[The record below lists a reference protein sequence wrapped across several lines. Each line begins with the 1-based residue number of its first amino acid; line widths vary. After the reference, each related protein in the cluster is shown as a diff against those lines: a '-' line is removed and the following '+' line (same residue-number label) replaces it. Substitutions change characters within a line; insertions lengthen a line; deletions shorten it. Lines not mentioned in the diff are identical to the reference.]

1 MSNEIKIKQ
10 KEKQKSKNTKKKQ
23 QQVSKKQE
31 SKKIRKISEKYLKE
45 DIQIENI
52 LKSKNLNDNDDE
64 YARNKQ
70 DEIDFFCDPFSSI
83 PLHVE
88 KLRKNE
94 KIEDENESEKED
106 AEISHKSDEQ
116 HSNNSSPNTHMA
128 STYIGQDC
136 ETVVE
141 KFELTRISFDE
152 FEVLF
157 YPKAKP
163 VSLIKIND
171 EERNLSCPE
180 EDDDGFFSY
189 DPPKINRNSNM
200 LLLLD
205 RLNESNA
212 TEFITGKG
220 ELKNFE
226 KITGDDVYRLRCD
239 RIFTPIYV
247 PPTQMT
253 FEPIDKII
261 TEKKFLKIFIT
272 NLMFEQHKKFTNEH
286 YAEKIV
292 EKIFSEYERRQKFD
306 VVGTLHTKLKK
317 LREAK
322 EESLSRSKVDDVSI
336 TQQIK
341 NVRNKLHA
349 EELYDQKILK
359 SLLENWKHLKD
370 IRAQQKY
377 SLTNTTIKIHKKDV
391 DIEVLQTER
400 QQQYDTELNEIV
412 NEEFEKYYAA
422 KQRYKDQIKSI
433 SQPDK
438 ILDSQEILQKPK
450 KPDIDKI
457 VSQLNEIYDEIST
470 NNPKL
475 EIILIHNDQDKSR
488 EKIKKL
494 SKVSYNIELEV
505 DGEVVGSTKKFKLN
519 ESFSIPIQSAFVLK
533 LTKHIPEKLKLIV
546 SFFRKLEKL

>member
-1 MSNEIKIKQ
+1 MSSEIKIKQ
-10 KEKQKSKNTKKKQ
+10 KEKQKSKNIKKKQ
-23 QQVSKKQE
+23 QQGSKKQE
-31 SKKIRKISEKYLKE
+31 TKKIRKISEKYLKE

-52 LKSKNLNDNDDE
+52 LKVKNLNDDDE

-83 PLHVE
+83 PLCVE
-88 KLRKNE
+88 KLNKNG

-106 AEISHKSDEQ
+106 EEISHKSDEQ
-116 HSNNSSPNTHMA
+116 QSNNSSPNTHMA

-152 FEVLF
+152 LELLF

-163 VSLIKIND
+163 ISLSTVND
-171 EERNLSCPE
+171 EERKISCPE
-180 EDDDGFFSY
+180 DDDDGIFYNDS
-189 DPPKINRNSNM
+189 PKIKRDSNM

-205 RLNESNA
+205 RLNESNT
-212 TEFITGKG
+212 TELITGKG

-226 KITGDDVYRLRCD
+226 KIIGDDVYRLRCD
-239 RIFTPIYV
+239 KVFTPIYV
-247 PPTQMT
+247 PPAQMT

-261 TEKKFLKIFIT
+261 TEKKFLKIFIA
-272 NLMFEQHKKFTNEH
+272 NLMFEQHKRFTNEH

-306 VVGTLHTKLKK
+306 VVETLRTKLKK
-317 LREAK
+317 LREAR
-322 EESLSRSKVDDVSI
+322 EENLSRSKVDDVSI

-341 NVRNKLHA
+341 TVRNKLHT

-370 IRAQQKY
+370 MRAQQKY
-377 SLTNTTIKIHKKDV
+377 SLTNATIKIHKKDV
-391 DIEVLQTER
+391 DIEVLQTQR
-400 QQQYDTELNEIV
+400 QQQYDTELNEMI
-412 NEEFEKYYAA
+412 NEDFEKYYSA
-422 KQRYKDQIKSI
+422 KQRYKEHIKSI

-438 ILDSQEILQKPK
+438 ILDSHEIVQKPK

-475 EIILIHNDQDKSR
+475 EIFLIHNDQDKSK

-494 SKVSYNIELEV
+494 SKISYSIELEV
-505 DGEVVGSTKKFKLN
+505 DGEVVGSTKNFKLN
-519 ESFSIPIQSAFVLK
+519 ETFSIAIQSAFVLK

-546 SFFRKLEKL
+546 SSFYCK